1 MSHDS
6 SRRIVILTEGH
17 SEPITAKTGVCVLRY
32 RPEEVVAVYDTHQ
45 AGRTVGEVLGVG
57 GDTPV
62 IGQLAA
68 APEANTLLVGIA
80 PSGGK
85 IPVAWRPVVLEAIRR
100 GMNILSGLHDFMS
113 DDPEFAAAARQHG
126 VKLIDVRK
134 NDEKDV
140 PNRKG
145 IRDDCIR
152 IHTVG
157 NDCSIGKMVVS
168 VEIARGLQA
177 RGRDAKF
184 VATGQTGIMIEGD
197 GCPIDRVV
205 SDFVSGAVEKLVL
218 ANQHHEFMVIEGQ
231 ACLTHPR
238 YSGVTLSLLH
248 GCMPHGM
255 VMCYEA
261 GRTHVHGM
269 EHIPLK
275 PLDEL
280 VRIYETMANLQGPSR
295 FIGVGM
301 NSRKFNAQQAEEE
314 RERVSRLLGLPVCD
328 VIRDGPDALV
338 EAALAL
344 APVAV

>member
-1 MSHDS
+1 MSNDS

-17 SEPITAKTGVCVLRY
+17 SEPITAKTGVCVIRY
-32 RPEEVVAVYDTHQ
+32 RPEEVVAVFDTHA
-45 AGRTVGEVLGVG
+45 AGKTSGEVLGVG
-57 GDTPV
+57 GNLPV
-62 IGQLAA
+62 IGKLAD
-68 APEANTLLVGIA
+68 APTANTLLVGIA

-85 IPVAWRPVVLEAIRR
+85 IPAAWRPVVLEAIRR
-100 GMNILSGLHDFMS
+100 KMNIVSGLHDFLGN
-113 DDPEFAAAARQHG
+113 DAEFVAAAKEHG
-126 VKLIDVRK
+126 VQLVDVRK
-134 NDEKDV
+134 NNERDV

-145 IRDDCIR
+145 IREECLR

-168 VEIARGLQA
+168 VEVARGLQA

-197 GCPIDRVV
+197 GCPIDCVV

-218 ANQHHEFMVIEGQ
+218 ANQHHEMMVIEGQ
-231 ACLTHPR
+231 ACLSHPR

-255 VMCYEA
+255 IMCYEA

-269 EHIPLK
+269 NHIPLK

-280 VRIYETMANLQGPSR
+280 IRVYELMANLQGPSR

-301 NSRKFNAQQAEEE
+301 NSRKLTADQADAE
-314 RERVSRLLGLPVCD
+314 RERVSRELGLPVCD

-338 EAALAL
+338 DAVLAMT
-344 APVAV
+344 PVAV